1 MSVELV
7 TIPGVPIVRVGTYDL
22 STGTRTFTE
31 EDLRAA
37 ADALA
42 NDAGVKVPRIKIA
55 SLEQALGLDPMAHGG
70 EPAFGWADNL
80 RVSANGQ
87 ELLADMHVPEW
98 LRESMEWAYPSLSI
112 EGTAPGWT
120 SATGRSHEF
129 VVTAV
134 ALLGTHW
141 PGVTTLEDFRE
152 VLATGIGVEVA
163 ADDGAVLATVRQRPT
178 EVAAS
183 LDQDLVAR
191 RFYDALES
199 GEMELPEGVESQW
212 DVWIRSMR
220 FDDAGRPYLKV
231 TDEASGRLYR
241 VDFTVKGSEVS
252 YGGWQEVVEQDVPV
266 AAGVARPAA
275 ALAQWASRDD
285 SRAVRA
291 TNHQEGDGMT
301 PEQIATL
308 ARAHGLD
315 PATATEADV
324 MAAAQAAADARQND
338 PGSESTPAATPEAGQ
353 RENETPPETPPA
365 EREPEPVAARTVE
378 VSRARYEA
386 DMERLAALE
395 ARAQADDEAR
405 ARAHRDGLVT
415 AALGD
420 GRITPAEREAWRQ
433 DLDRWPEATEA
444 ALNRLSPGR
453 VPVAALGHNGAGEG
467 VADDGGEGTG
477 WFNFDDGQ
485 GV

>member
-1 MSVELV
+1 
-7 TIPGVPIVRVGTYDL
+7 
-22 STGTRTFTE
+22 
-31 EDLRAA
+31 
-37 ADALA
+37 
-42 NDAGVKVPRIKIA
+42 
-55 SLEQALGLDPMAHGG
+55 
-70 EPAFGWADNL
+70 
-80 RVSANGQ
+80 
-87 ELLADMHVPEW
+87 
-98 LRESMEWAYPSLSI
+98 
-112 EGTAPGWT
+112 
-120 SATGRSHEF
+120 
-129 VVTAV
+129 
-134 ALLGTHW
+134 
-141 PGVTTLEDFRE
+141 
-152 VLATGIGVEVA
+152 
-163 ADDGAVLATVRQRPT
+163 
-178 EVAAS
+178 
-183 LDQDLVAR
+183 
-191 RFYDALES
+191 
-199 GEMELPEGVESQW
+199 
-212 DVWIRSMR
+212 
-220 FDDAGRPYLKV
+220 
-231 TDEASGRLYR
+231 
-241 VDFTVKGSEVS
+241 
-252 YGGWQEVVEQDVPV
+252 
-266 AAGVARPAA
+266 
-275 ALAQWASRDD
+275 
-285 SRAVRA
+285 
-291 TNHQEGDGMT
+291 MT